1 MIPQPLTIQVRLLE
15 EGPRRTGHE
24 STRGERGA
32 ADVRFGRRGG
42 APSCRAHVAPPDRH
56 AMVRR
61 TSPGPRTY
69 PDPNPNPNPN
79 PYPYPRGLRN
89 GNFTDASVF
98 ASFTND
104 LWVAAAPK

>member
-1 MIPQPLTIQVRLLE
+1 
-15 EGPRRTGHE
+15 
-24 STRGERGA
+24 
-32 ADVRFGRRGG
+32 
-42 APSCRAHVAPPDRH
+42 
-56 AMVRR
+56 MVRR

-69 PDPNPNPNPN
+69 PDPNPNPNPNPN